1 LVRLEIDVELDY
13 YFPDAADVLLAI
25 EVAQL
30 RDQRLIG
37 DLLTVDGTEPL
48 RPVAGEDG
56 IGRRTWMRGEGTT
69 RVRYRATVDVKRP
82 PLAIEGL
89 PAAPLPSL
97 PPDVVPYIWPSRYCE
112 SDRFESFVEKNFGH
126 LAGGAKLVA
135 MAEWIK
141 REMDYVAGSSDSTT
155 TAVDAFVSR
164 RGVCRDFAHL
174 MASFARAAG
183 IPARLVSAYALDLK
197 PADFHAVVE
206 AWLDGGWRLVDAT
219 CLAPVEGMVRIG
231 VGRDATDIA
240 FMTIFGSAQMRSQR
254 VTVTRAGE

>member
-1 LVRLEIDVELDY
+1 MRLDIDVELDY
-13 YFPDAADVLLAI
+13 YFPQSADVLLAI

-30 RDQRLIG
+30 GDQRLIG

-48 RPVAGEDG
+48 RPVPGEDG
-56 IGRRTWMRGEGTT
+56 IGRRTWMRGQGVT
-69 RVRYRATVDVKRP
+69 RVRYNATVDVERP
-82 PLAIEGL
+82 ALPLETL
-89 PAAPLPSL
+89 PLAPLPSL

-112 SDRFESFVEKNFGH
+112 SDRFEAFADRTFG
-126 LAGGAKLVA
+126 AIEGGAKLVA

-141 REMDYVAGSSDSTT
+141 REMDYASGSSDATT

-174 MASFARAAG
+174 LASFARAAG
-183 IPARLVSAYALDLK
+183 IPARLVSAYALGLK
-197 PADFHAVVE
+197 PPDFHAVVE
-206 AWLDGGWRLVDAT
+206 AWLDGGWHLVDAT
-219 CLAPVEGMVRIG
+219 CLASVEGMVRIG

-240 FMTIFGSAQMRSQR
+240 FMTIFGSAEMRAQR

>member
-1 LVRLEIDVELDY
+1 MRLEIDVELDY
-13 YFPDAADVLLAI
+13 FFPEAADVLLAI

-141 REMDYVAGSSDSTT
+141 SEMDYVAGSSDSTT

-254 VTVTRAGE
+254 VTVTRSGE